1 MIGVAK
7 TTRQLVHYTDDITG
21 EDFAEGEGRTLS
33 FAYEG
38 IAYEID
44 LSTANAD
51 ELATLFG
58 SYVEHARK
66 ATGGAGT
73 SGRSRR
79 GAGQRSTS
87 SSGTAVSGSVDTAEV
102 RVWAKEQGMAV
113 SERGPVSATV
123 LEAYGRALMGVV

>member
-1 MIGVAK
+1 MVGVAK

-21 EDFAEGEGRTLS
+21 EDFAEGEGRTVS

-38 IAYEID
+38 IAYDID

-87 SSGTAVSGSVDTAEV
+87 SSGTAVSGSVDTAAV
-102 RVWAKEQGMAV
+102 RAWAKGQGMAV
-113 SERGPVSATV
+113 SDRGPVSATV
-123 LEAYGRALMGVV
+123 LEAYAAAH